1 MPAYTDLGLLV
12 LRLYA
17 GGTMLLAHG
26 WGKLTNFSE
35 YAGGFPD
42 PFGVG
47 SSASL
52 GLAVF
57 AEVACA
63 AAIAVG
69 AFTRWAAVPLVV
81 TMVVAGFVIH
91 GDDPW
96 SKKELAFTYL
106 AMYVAVLLLGPGRH
120 SVDARLRGARV

>member
-1 MPAYTDLGLLV
+1 MPASTDLGLLV

-26 WGKLTNFSE
+26 WGKLTGFSD
-35 YAGGFPD
+35 YAGSFPD

-47 SSASL
+47 STASL

-57 AEVACA
+57 AEVGCA
-63 AAIAVG
+63 AAVATG

-81 TMVVAGFVIH
+81 TMAVAGFVIH
-91 GDDPW
+91 ADDPW
-96 SKKELAFTYL
+96 NKKELAFTYL

-120 SVDARLRGARV
+120 SVDARIRGVRV